1 MKVRLCKVLAFA
13 LLAITASAP
22 TFAQIGGMSS
32 PGASTNPNTGSIIVY
47 LRSQDGEPLPETAVP
62 LIRLTSLGDGMP
74 LPSAPMP
81 VGVGWAFTGLATGND
96 YEVLVT
102 ANGYLPGHET
112 VGIPAMPGATSEV
125 IVFLRPADQE
135 LVFRRPAGQFVLAPK
150 AAKEIQRALK
160 DLQSGKMQS
169 AQKHTQKA
177 IDLAPANPYAQY
189 VMGMTYLLS
198 RQFVQAK
205 PYLEKSV
212 SIDPRE
218 SQSLRALGTVR
229 YQLGDEPGAVD
240 VLTKA
245 VQLDRKSWRA
255 EWLLA
260 AAYLEEKQYAEARD
274 HAERALKIDKQAAG
288 EVELLLG
295 RALAGLG
302 DRERA
307 AAAFDEFAARYPKN
321 ANASKAREWAEIMR
335 QPPPKREARPERPAE
350 SIPRAPASPGPK
362 LVSEP
367 PVEVPPR
374 PDWAPPD
381 IDASRPF
388 LVQAATCPVR
398 QILARAG
405 KNAEELVDS
414 LQKFSA
420 REDFQAIE
428 IKHGDDLEK
437 PSETSFSY
445 LVFVNQTSPQ
455 TFDVKE
461 VRGSGSAPAHLPTRV
476 QDLGVAALALAF
488 HPVIQK
494 SLDWKCEGLG
504 TWGDRP
510 AWVVHFEQ
518 KPKAPNVL
526 AWFQGPMHS
535 YALPLKG
542 RAWVSERSGQV
553 LHLDTDLVSEIKPI
567 DLKREHF
574 SIDYKPVLFK
584 EHHVELWLPESVDTY
599 IQYQGHFLHYYHHFS
614 DFKLFWVG
622 ASEKIGNPKEAAE
635 ERK

>member
-1 MKVRLCKVLAFA
+1 MKVLSCKVFA
-13 LLAITASAP
+13 LVLLVAAVSAS
-22 TFAQIGGMSS
+22 TFAQIGGISS
-32 PGASTNPNTGSIIVY
+32 PGASTNTGSIIVY

-62 LIRLTSLGDGMP
+62 WIRLTSLGDGMP
-74 LPSAPMP
+74 LPSVPMP
-81 VGVGWAFTGLATGND
+81 MGVGWAFTGLVTGND

-102 ANGYLPGHET
+102 ANGFLPGHET
-112 VGIPAMPGATSEV
+112 VGIPNMPGATSEV
-125 IVFLRPADQE
+125 IIFLRPADQE

-160 DLQSGKMQS
+160 DLQAGKVQS

-177 IDLAPANPYAQY
+177 IDLAPGNPYAQY

-198 RQFVQAK
+198 RQFTQAK

-218 SQSLRALGTVR
+218 PQSLRALGTVR
-229 YQLGDEPGAVD
+229 YQLGDDPGAVD

-245 VQLDRKSWRA
+245 VQLDKKSWRA

-260 AAYLEEKQYAEARD
+260 AAFLEEKQYAEARD
-274 HAERALKIDKQAAG
+274 HAERALKIDKQSAG

-295 RALAGLG
+295 RALAGWG
-302 DRERA
+302 DREGA

-321 ANASKAREWAEIMR
+321 ANASKAREWARIMR
-335 QPPPKREARPERPAE
+335 EPPPKPEVKSEAPRD
-350 SIPRAPASPGPK
+350 SVPRAAEAAGSK
-362 LVSEP
+362 LAAEP
-367 PVEVPPR
+367 PAEVPPR
-374 PDWAPPD
+374 PDWAPLD
-381 IDASRPF
+381 IDASKPF
-388 LVQAATCPVR
+388 LVQGATCPIR
-398 QILARAG
+398 HILARAG
-405 KNAEELVDS
+405 RNAEELVNS
-414 LQKFSA
+414 LQEFSA

-437 PSETSFSY
+437 PSQESFSY
-445 LVFVNQTSPQ
+445 LVFINQPTPEA
-455 TFDVKE
+455 FNVKE

-476 QDLGVAALALAF
+476 QDLGAPALALAF

-494 SLDWKCEGLG
+494 NLDWKCEGLG
-504 TWGDRP
+504 TWDDQP
-510 AWVVHFEQ
+510 AWVVRFEQ
-518 KPKAPNVL
+518 KSKAPNVL
-526 AWFQGPMHS
+526 SWFQGPIHS

-553 LHLDTDLVSEIKPI
+553 LHLDTDLVHGIKPI

-584 EHHVELWLPESVDTY
+584 EHRVELWLPESVDTY
-599 IQYQGHFLHYYHHFS
+599 IQYQGHFFHYYHHFS

-622 ASEKIGNPKEAAE
+622 ASQKIGNPKDETE
-635 ERK
+635 QQQ